1 MEEATELQ
9 AGLYVVATPLGNL
22 GDITVRARDVLASV
36 DTIACEDTRV
46 TRELL
51 HLLGIATPR
60 LASVREHN
68 ERQAAEQI
76 VARIAG
82 GAAVAY
88 ASDAG
93 TPAISDPGARLVAAV
108 RAAGFPIIPVPG
120 VSAVTA
126 ALSVAGLES
135 TAFTFAGFAPTG
147 KSDLAAFLDAAAART
162 ETTVFFE
169 SPHRVEKTLN
179 LAAEILPAERRVIV
193 ARELTKKF
201 ETVTALVASEL
212 PAWLLAHPDRLRGEF
227 VIVIDGAPDAS
238 AAPGALIDARTLLKA
253 LLAEL
258 PPAKAAKVASKITGE
273 DRDTLYALAESL
285 KTGVR

>member
-1 MEEATELQ
+1 MKDATELQ

-22 GDITVRARDVLASV
+22 GDITARARSVLASV

-51 HLLGIATPR
+51 HLLDIATPR
-60 LASVREHN
+60 LTSVREHN

-76 VARIAG
+76 VGRIAS

-147 KSDLAAFLDAAAART
+147 KTDLVAFFETAASRV

-169 SPHRVEKTLN
+169 SPHRVEKTLM
-179 LAAEILPAERRVIV
+179 AAAAALPADRRVVV

-201 ETVTALVASEL
+201 ETVTALSAGAL
-212 PAWLLAHPDRLRGEF
+212 PAWLSATADRLRGEF
-227 VIVIDGAPDAS
+227 VIVVAGAP
-238 AAPGALIDARTLLKA
+238 AAPAAQGALIDARALLKA

-258 PPAKAAKVASKITGE
+258 PPAKAAKVAAKVTGG
-273 DRDTLYALAESL
+273 DRDTLYTLAESL
-285 KTGVR
+285 KTAVR